1 MSKVTDSDT
10 ESHSSDIESLLSY
23 NDPSMLVP
31 YCFEPFASSN
41 DEALKEM
48 FSSNYPAIVEEG
60 ILNGVIAIMVNR

>member
-41 DEALKEM
+41 DEALKKM
-48 FSSNYPAIVEEG
+48 FSSNHSAIVE
-60 ILNGVIAIMVNR
+60 